1 MTNADGDF
9 GLRGKGRTAENR
21 NRFPTVSIRAR
32 REYRRDC
39 HPTARKWQGVA
50 LFGFCRNV
58 HGANG
63 VVIFFGKKGFTP

>member
-9 GLRGKGRTAENR
+9 GLRGKGRTAESR

-39 HPTARKWQGVA
+39 HFLSVA
-50 LFGFCRNV
+50 LLDIKDRKLLITVFDST
-58 HGANG
+58 
-63 VVIFFGKKGFTP
+63 VIFYFVPMCKK